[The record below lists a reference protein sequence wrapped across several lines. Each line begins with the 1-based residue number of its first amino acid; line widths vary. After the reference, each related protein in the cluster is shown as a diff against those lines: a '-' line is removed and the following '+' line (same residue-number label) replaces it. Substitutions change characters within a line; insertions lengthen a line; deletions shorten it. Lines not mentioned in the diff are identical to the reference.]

1 MAMMTCPE
9 CGKQISS
16 TAKVCPQCGCTLS
29 ICPDCG
35 AVYAGEKESCDQC
48 GYRFGNKAEERKQTH
63 PLPIE
68 TCRNKAKRYETVETV
83 IYIVCILFLVAGGLT
98 AFFAVPKLI
107 EKIGTDLFGAK
118 KQVGT
123 VCTVLALCCAAVVI
137 GGGDLCFRVVWQAI
151 FASTI
156 RNERESYS
164 QFLLQ
169 TDERTVVGFY
179 GAVEFSELPQKARLR
194 AVLAV
199 LTYIVFA
206 AGAILLTV
214 WATDAVKD
222 YFAKLMLAYDPDDVK
237 IVWDFKNNLFI
248 LGCIFAFAGVVVHGI
263 RERIDRSPA
272 RLAAIQQAL
281 KN

>member
-1 MAMMTCPE
+1 MALITCPE

-16 TAKVCPQCGCTLS
+16 MAKVCPQCGCMLS

-35 AVYAGEKESCDQC
+35 AVYAGGKESCEQC
-48 GYRFGNKAEERKQTH
+48 GYVFGNKAEEGKQTA

-68 TCRNKAKRYETVETV
+68 TYRNKAKRYETVES
-83 IYIVCILFLVAGGLT
+83 ILYIICGLLLVAGGLT

-107 EKIGTDLFGAK
+107 EKIGADLFGAK
-118 KQVGT
+118 KQVDT
-123 VCTVLALCCAAVVI
+123 VCTVLALSCAAVVI
-137 GGGDLCFRVVWQAI
+137 GGGDLCLRVVWQAM

-156 RNERESYS
+156 RNERENYS
-164 QFLLQ
+164 RFLLQ

-179 GAVEFSELPQKARLR
+179 GAVEFLELPQKARLR

-199 LTYIVFA
+199 LTYILFA
-206 AGAILLTV
+206 AGVILLTV
-214 WATDAVKD
+214 WANDAVKD

-237 IVWDFKNNLFI
+237 MVWEFQNVRFI
-248 LGCIFAFAGVVVHGI
+248 LGCVLAGGGI
-263 RERIDRSPA
+263 VLKWIQDYRDRSQT
-272 RLAAIQQAL
+272 RLIAVQQAL